1 MRYEKRTNMGLK
13 LSLRQGMH
21 IQTHPPFVVAFTRW
35 HSRMNA
41 CTRTCCRPV
50 PLTNRFSRKRHS
62 QWNVRCRRSV
72 FQRIDCGRI
81 FAKPK
86 RDVLRPWSSN
96 ANNATNGKATLPWR
110 RERTREGS
118 RKCMRNLSFL
128 YGYFHFRNP
137 LKHLSTTSCRMIKAS
152 FAKYAHAL
160 RNCRGSWKAFRLVQ
174 GTRRDY
180 YAP

>member
-1 MRYEKRTNMGLK
+1 MKTRHCPCNNKSWNSMRLFNLGDNISVTSKSMTCSLPQNKKNHRPARNFHESCNLQLHEMRYEKRTNMGLK

-96 ANNATNGKATLPWR
+96 ANNATNGKATLP
-110 RERTREGS
+110 
-118 RKCMRNLSFL
+118 
-128 YGYFHFRNP
+128 
-137 LKHLSTTSCRMIKAS
+137 
-152 FAKYAHAL
+152 
-160 RNCRGSWKAFRLVQ
+160 
-174 GTRRDY
+174 
-180 YAP
+180 